1 MSLAGP
7 VPGLPYYWERSAE
20 VLKAFSVPGFDN
32 REKPLE
38 VWGALEFMAFSL
50 KKVLLD
56 SCARIG
62 SSLPSSVSVMSE
74 ARSQM
79 SAFDEKA

>member
-1 MSLAGP
+1 MGQC
-7 VPGLPYYWERSAE
+7 G
-20 VLKAFSVPGFDN
+20 
-32 REKPLE
+32 KPLE
-38 VWGALEFMAFSL
+38 VRAASEFMAYSV

-74 ARSQM
+74 DRSQM
-79 SAFDEKA
+79 SAFDETA

>member
-1 MSLAGP
+1 MLGKC
-7 VPGLPYYWERSAE
+7 G
-20 VLKAFSVPGFDN
+20 
-32 REKPLE
+32 KPLE
-38 VWGALEFMAFSL
+38 VWAASEFMACSV

-74 ARSQM
+74 DRSQM
-79 SAFDEKA
+79 SAFDEKARERETKSPLCGDESALSLLNVHSASTP

>member
-1 MSLAGP
+1 MGQC
-7 VPGLPYYWERSAE
+7 G
-20 VLKAFSVPGFDN
+20 
-32 REKPLE
+32 KPLE
-38 VWGALEFMAFSL
+38 VRAALEFMACSV